1 MNDVGLVSL
10 RLTSKKSTQQFSV
23 PNTTLTWR
31 LPAGNEWIKPLCYE
45 ILALKVFFNENLV
58 RSCLSKIENC
68 LEVLAY
74 VFHLKSNQQSILIS
88 FLFYTFI
95 GLVIKCLNKT
105 LFMRIVSHNFLVKVL
120 DSLARTGRI
129 FC

>member
-31 LPAGNEWIKPLCYE
+31 LPAGNEWIKPLFYE

-88 FLFYTFI
+88 FLILYVYWSSDKM
-95 GLVIKCLNKT
+95 LEQNALYENCQ
-105 LFMRIVSHNFLVKVL
+105 S
-120 DSLARTGRI
+120 
-129 FC
+129 